1 MEKLRILLSFGAPM
15 LGLLSTC
22 IIIFKKYIKNNK
34 LRKAL
39 VKSEEIL
46 NHLIPCVTE
55 AENYIHFSGEE
66 KKEYVM
72 TKINQYAIDNNIT
85 FDERVI
91 SDKIEELINMSKKVN
106 AHEIEANDISKT
118 NMQNKTEDIVNAI
131 QNIIDGL
138 KA

>member
-91 SDKIEELINMSKKVN
+91 SVKIEELINM
-106 AHEIEANDISKT
+106 
-118 NMQNKTEDIVNAI
+118 
-131 QNIIDGL
+131 
-138 KA
+138 